1 MSDDSDGKN
10 PQEEREGHYPPVS
23 FSTLLFTFS
32 SQAAVHLG
40 LLENPLTG
48 KRETDIPGARHFI
61 DTLDLLQE
69 KTKGNLTQE
78 EETLLSSLLTQLKT
92 AFISQRQ
99 P

>member
-48 KRETDIPGARHFI
+48 KRETDIAGARHFI
-61 DTLDLLQE
+61 DTLDLPADAKARLLA
-69 KTKGNLTQE
+69 LTPASYVGLAE
-78 EETLLSSLLTQLKT
+78 RLARE
-92 AFISQRQ
+92 I
-99 P
+99 